1 MFVGKKSAQ
10 IREILISES
19 TWEEMTCLF
28 TPSLTLF
35 SGRHFDLTGDERI
48 HFTLYWN
55 QQIDTGLRYMEGD
68 GEVVACFRIIAFQS
82 ASCYPL
88 TLLPGKRFGCW
99 EGKGK
104 ACRSYI
110 LVARALSAG
119 VRFVPEADV
128 ANASECKSM
137 GAALTTKHTG
147 TGKLLMP

>member
-1 MFVGKKSAQ
+1 M
-10 IREILISES
+10 R
-19 TWEEMTCLF
+19 
-28 TPSLTLF
+28 LTLF

-68 GEVVACFRIIAFQS
+68 GEVVARFRIIAFQS

-119 VRFVPEADV
+119 VRFVPEAEVRNYLPTD
-128 ANASECKSM
+128 KM
-137 GAALTTKHTG
+137 AA
-147 TGKLLMP
+147 